1 MDYAAMVLIGLVMG
15 LFGGLLGIGGS
26 VVMIPAMAMV
36 FGENQ
41 HLYQAAA
48 MMCNFF
54 VSISAL
60 ISHRKEKV
68 LVASVLKWMIPLGI
82 VGILIGV
89 AISNTSI
96 FAGDKSYLL
105 GRAFGAFLV
114 YVIVYNT
121 LKLVRPKRAIKAKT
135 GERSFSKT
143 VSMIIGGVTGVGAGL
158 LGMGAG
164 TVSTPLQ
171 QIWLKMP
178 MKKAMS
184 NSSAMITSVALIG
197 ALYKNLTLGKHGLYM
212 IDSLK
217 IAAVIIPTA
226 IIGGF
231 FGGKLMHALPKNV
244 VRAVFVGVLILS
256 AIKMLTLKPAG

>member
-1 MDYAAMVLIGLVMG
+1 MDYAALVLIGLVMG
-15 LFGGLLGIGGS
+15 LFGGLLGLGGS

-48 MMCNFF
+48 MICNFF

-60 ISHRKEKV
+60 MSHRKEKV
-68 LVASVLKWMIPLGI
+68 LVVSVLKWMIPLGI
-82 VGILIGV
+82 AGILVGV
-89 AISNTSI
+89 AISNSPV
-96 FAGDKSYLL
+96 FSGGRSYLL

-114 YVIVYNT
+114 YVIVYNA
-121 LKLVRPKRAIKAKT
+121 LKLVRPKKPINAETDDR
-135 GERSFSKT
+135 GFSKT
-143 VSMIIGGVTGVGAGL
+143 VSMIIGGITGTGAGL

-171 QIWLKMP
+171 QVWLKMP
-178 MKKAMS
+178 IKKAMS
-184 NSSAMITSVALIG
+184 NSSAMITSMALIG
-197 ALYKNLTLGKHGLYM
+197 ALYKNITLPQHGIEML
-212 IDSLK
+212 DSVK

-256 AIKMLTLKPAG
+256 AIKMLTLKPAV

>member
-1 MDYAAMVLIGLVMG
+1 MDYAALVLIGLVMG
-15 LFGGLLGIGGS
+15 LFGGLLGLGGS

-48 MMCNFF
+48 MICNFF

-60 ISHRKEKV
+60 MSHRKEKV

-82 VGILIGV
+82 AGILVGV
-89 AISNTSI
+89 AISNSPV
-96 FAGDKSYLL
+96 FSGGRSYLL

-114 YVIVYNT
+114 YVIVYNA
-121 LKLVRPKRAIKAKT
+121 LKLVRPKRAINAET
-135 GERSFSKT
+135 DDRSFSKT
-143 VSMIIGGVTGVGAGL
+143 VSMIIGGITGTGAGL

-171 QIWLKMP
+171 QVWLKMP
-178 MKKAMS
+178 IKKAMS
-184 NSSAMITSVALIG
+184 NSSAMITSMALIG
-197 ALYKNLTLGKHGLYM
+197 ALYKNITLPQHGIEML
-212 IDSLK
+212 DSVK

-256 AIKMLTLKPAG
+256 AIKMLTLKPAV

>member
-1 MDYAAMVLIGLVMG
+1 MDYAALVLIGLVMG

-48 MMCNFF
+48 MICNFF
-54 VSISAL
+54 VSTSAL

-68 LVASVLKWMIPLGI
+68 LVAGVLKWMIPLGI
-82 VGILIGV
+82 AGILVGV
-89 AISNTSI
+89 AVSNSPV
-96 FAGDKSYLL
+96 FSGDRSYLL
-105 GRAFGAFLV
+105 GRAFGAFLL
-114 YVIVYNT
+114 YVIVYNA
-121 LKLVRPKRAIKAKT
+121 LKLVRPKKDIDTETDDRN
-135 GERSFSKT
+135 FSKT
-143 VSMIIGGVTGVGAGL
+143 VSMIIGGVTGTGAGL

-178 MKKAMS
+178 IKKAMS
-184 NSSAMITSVALIG
+184 NSSAMITSMALIG
-197 ALYKNLTLGKHGLYM
+197 ALYKNLTLGRHGLYM
-212 IDSLK
+212 VDSLR

-256 AIKMLTLKPAG
+256 AIKMLTLVPAV